1 MRDQA
6 GLPVMS
12 GTSGSSSDAVLATR
26 YAAEYFG
33 KTWTAPGLNQTEG
46 CKAIS
51 DLLHYYFRAE
61 GSSPPQS
68 IATGINKVRCD
79 AGMKEK
85 HVNTLDIFTH
95 SYPEIYAG
103 VALTIAGASGNDEQ
117 AMYNI
122 TQETVRILHETE
134 TKD

>member
-1 MRDQA
+1 
-6 GLPVMS
+6 MS
-12 GTSGSSSDAVLATR
+12 GTSGSSSDAALATR
-26 YAAEYFG
+26 YAAEYFC
-33 KTWTAPGLNQTEG
+33 KTWTAPGLNQAEG
-46 CKAIS
+46 YKAIS
-51 DLLHYYFRAE
+51 DLSHHYFRAE
-61 GSSPPQS
+61 VSSPPQS
-68 IATGINKVRCD
+68 MATGINKVRCD

-85 HVNTLDIFTH
+85 HVNSLDIFTH

-103 VALTIAGASGNDEQ
+103 VALTLAGVCSKDKQ